1 MEESCAAFA
10 AAKIPENDVGTTYA
24 LYYATPGNAG
34 RRQELDPMLVAIHH
48 NIAQVGAMPSLP
60 SSLPLSYYTHSP
72 AHCNGI
78 RHRFA
83 ILLPWLGSC
92 DTLCETCVAWW
103 HSSLQRR
110 RRRTLQTAT
119 CCSMLVQ
126 LRRRCLHYV
135 DAWEVPCWHCGGCR
149 CPTPQCATCGG
160 RKGQASRQNP
170 LASAEPCCCSG
181 PGTPLL
187 LRKACSS
194 PSRRRCATR

>member
-1 MEESCAAFA
+1 MQQQRYLRMMWELPMHCTMPHLGTRGED
-10 AAKIPENDVGTTYA
+10 KNLIPC
-24 LYYATPGNAG
+24 L
-34 RRQELDPMLVAIHH
+34 
-48 NIAQVGAMPSLP
+48 LP
-60 SSLPLSYYTHSP
+60 SITTLLRWVQWHPSLPLSLPLNYHTHSP

-103 HSSLQRR
+103 HSSLPRR
-110 RRRTLQTAT
+110 RRRALQTAT

-135 DAWEVPCWHCGGCR
+135 DASEVPCWHCGGCR

-160 RKGQASRQNP
+160 RKGQASRQTP
-170 LASAEPCCCSG
+170 FAFAEPSCCSG
-181 PGTPLL
+181 LGTPLWL
-187 LRKACSS
+187 LKACSS
-194 PSRRRCATR
+194 PSRRRCEMR